1 LLSISCHYLGD
12 IAAARSHIEAALL
25 HLNLEADDHSG
36 IALEYRQCAQ
46 ITLARILWLQ
56 GHPDQA
62 TEMARRTISDVI
74 ALNDPMTLCRAL
86 PWAFGVFFWNGDLK
100 DCEEHLDRLVVEA
113 RRLDLTILQTIGEAM
128 KGIALLARSE
138 TGIGLAML
146 KGSVERLQS
155 RHFGAAAGLCV
166 PLAEALAAADH
177 GDEALDTIDQAIARA
192 RHRNF
197 MVEMPEMLRARAEV
211 LMRKGNPDFLQAERS
226 LVQSLD
232 LARRQGALGFELRTA
247 ISLAR
252 LWQRQGRRVEAR
264 DMLAPIYG
272 RFTEGFHTR
281 ALKTA
286 RELIAKSS
294 SSPSGSL
301 AAN

>member
-1 LLSISCHYLGD
+1 
-12 IAAARSHIEAALL
+12 
-25 HLNLEADDHSG
+25 
-36 IALEYRQCAQ
+36 
-46 ITLARILWLQ
+46 
-56 GHPDQA
+56 
-62 TEMARRTISDVI
+62 
-74 ALNDPMTLCRAL
+74 
-86 PWAFGVFFWNGDLK
+86 
-100 DCEEHLDRLVVEA
+100 
-113 RRLDLTILQTIGEAM
+113 M

-177 GDEALDTIDQAIARA
+177 SDEALDTIDQAIARA
-192 RHRNF
+192 WHRNF

-264 DMLAPIYG
+264 DMLAAIYG

-286 RELIAKSS
+286 RELIAESS

>member
-1 LLSISCHYLGD
+1 
-12 IAAARSHIEAALL
+12 
-25 HLNLEADDHSG
+25 
-36 IALEYRQCAQ
+36 
-46 ITLARILWLQ
+46 
-56 GHPDQA
+56 
-62 TEMARRTISDVI
+62 
-74 ALNDPMTLCRAL
+74 
-86 PWAFGVFFWNGDLK
+86 
-100 DCEEHLDRLVVEA
+100 
-113 RRLDLTILQTIGEAM
+113 
-128 KGIALLARSE
+128 
-138 TGIGLAML
+138 
-146 KGSVERLQS
+146 
-155 RHFGAAAGLCV
+155 
-166 PLAEALAAADH
+166 
-177 GDEALDTIDQAIARA
+177 
-192 RHRNF
+192 
-197 MVEMPEMLRARAEV
+197 MLRARAEV

-286 RELIAKSS
+286 RELIAESS